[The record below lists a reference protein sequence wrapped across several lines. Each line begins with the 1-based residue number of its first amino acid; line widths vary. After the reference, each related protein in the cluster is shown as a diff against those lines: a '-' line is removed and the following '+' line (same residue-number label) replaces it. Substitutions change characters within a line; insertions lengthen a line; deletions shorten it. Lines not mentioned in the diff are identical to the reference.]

1 MVKSS
6 VDTRRRLRR
15 NSERGRLKFHT
26 WCRTVP
32 VLEISEAAVGRTM
45 PGGVLSQGS
54 GMQFYLK
61 ALLLGIHLTA
71 MSGADVIGHDTR

>member
-1 MVKSS
+1 
-6 VDTRRRLRR
+6 
-15 NSERGRLKFHT
+15 
-26 WCRTVP
+26 
-32 VLEISEAAVGRTM
+32 VLEISEAAIGRTM